1 MNRSSSCDL
10 ARLAAEHHAV
20 VYRAAYRL
28 CGSAADAEDLTQQTF
43 LTAQRCWDQLRD
55 PAAARAWLSAI
66 LRSCFL
72 KSLRKR
78 RPSAAT
84 DGEVDLAAV
93 PGPAPEPS
101 AVDSERLQQAL
112 DALSPEARLIVHL
125 FYFEDRSYRE
135 IAAALDVPLGTV
147 MSRLSRAKDQLRRR
161 LTELDAARTTIIRT
175 DGLIDPQASHIT
187 HRST

>member
-1 MNRSSSCDL
+1 M

-28 CGSAADAEDLTQQTF
+28 CGSAVDAEDLTQQTF
-43 LTAQRCWDQLRD
+43 LTAQRCIEQLRD

-72 KSLRKR
+72 KSIRKR
-78 RPSAAT
+78 RPSPAT
-84 DGEVDLAAV
+84 DGELDLAAV
-93 PGPAPEPS
+93 SGPVPDPS

-112 DALSPEARLIVHL
+112 DSLSPQARLIVHL
-125 FYFEDRSYRE
+125 FYFEDQSYRE

-147 MSRLSRAKDQLRRR
+147 MSRLSRAKEQLRRR
-161 LTELDAARTTIIRT
+161 LTELEAARTALTKVT
-175 DGLIDPQASHIT
+175 NP
-187 HRST
+187 

>member
-1 MNRSSSCDL
+1 M
-10 ARLAAEHHAV
+10 

-28 CGSAADAEDLTQQTF
+28 CGSAVDAEDLTQQTF
-43 LTAQRCWDQLRD
+43 LTAQRCLEQLRD

-78 RPSAAT
+78 RPTPAA
-84 DGEVDLAAV
+84 DGEFDLAAV
-93 PGPAPEPS
+93 AGPVPEPS
-101 AVDSERLQQAL
+101 AVDPERLQQAL

-125 FYFEDRSYRE
+125 FYFEDQSYRE

-147 MSRLSRAKDQLRRR
+147 MSRLSRAKEQLRRR
-161 LTELDAARTTIIRT
+161 LTELEAARTTMIKT
-175 DGLIDPQASHIT
+175 NGLVNPPTKQVT
-187 HRST
+187 HP

>member
-1 MNRSSSCDL
+1 M
-10 ARLAAEHHAV
+10 

-28 CGSAADAEDLTQQTF
+28 CGSTVDAEDLTQQTF
-43 LTAQRCWDQLRD
+43 LTAQRCLDQLRD

-78 RPSAAT
+78 RPSPAI
-84 DGEVDLAAV
+84 DGELDLAAV
-93 PGPAPEPS
+93 PGPVPEPS
-101 AVDSERLQQAL
+101 AVDTERLQQAL
-112 DALSPEARLIVHL
+112 DSLSSEARLIVHL

-147 MSRLSRAKDQLRRR
+147 MSRLSRAKEQLRRR
-161 LTELDAARTTIIRT
+161 LIELDEPRTT
-175 DGLIDPQASHIT
+175 LIKTNGTINPTTKQVTKS
-187 HRST
+187 

>member
-1 MNRSSSCDL
+1 LNRSSSCDI

-28 CGSAADAEDLTQQTF
+28 CGSTVDAEDLTQQTF
-43 LTAQRCWDQLRD
+43 LTAQRCLDQLRD

-72 KSLRKR
+72 KSIRRR
-78 RPSAAT
+78 RPSPAS
-84 DGEVDLAAV
+84 DGELDLAAV
-93 PGPAPEPS
+93 PGPVPEPS
-101 AVDSERLQQAL
+101 LVDAERLQQAL

-125 FYFEDRSYRE
+125 FYFEDQSYRE

-147 MSRLSRAKDQLRRR
+147 MSRLSRAKEQLRRR
-161 LTELDAARTTIIRT
+161 LTELDAAQTTIVNTSGSNNPPTTKIAN
-175 DGLIDPQASHIT
+175 P
-187 HRST
+187 